1 MMARRLSQEELDL
14 WRRITRATERL
25 HPETSLPAVEAA
37 RPRPPLKAE
46 PITPFRPGSRVPRP
60 LPAVDL
66 NQPMPE
72 RLKDAAL
79 QMDRK
84 LHARMKRGKLVPEA
98 RMDLHGMT
106 LARAHGALTSFIL
119 GAQASDRRLVLV
131 ITGKGKRSRD
141 DGPIPTPRGVLR
153 HQVPQWLMM
162 PPLAQAVLQI
172 TPAHVSHGGE
182 GAYYVYLRKRR

>member
-1 MMARRLSQEELDL
+1 MARRLSQEELDL

-25 HPETSLPAVEAA
+25 HPETSLPAVDTA
-37 RPRPPLKAE
+37 RPRAPIKAE
-46 PITPFRPGSRVPRP
+46 PITPFRPGSRAPRP
-60 LPAVDL
+60 LSAVDL
-66 NQPMPE
+66 NQPIPE

-172 TPAHVSHGGE
+172 TPAHISHGGE